1 MRRHTSLLP
10 IFATLSLAAMLS
22 ACAQITPP
30 TPPLPRATRNIPL
43 SDLAHCGQATSA
55 ACARIHVALAN
66 AYLSNGPLDSTALG
80 NAAREL
86 GLAAQN
92 NEVAAKT
99 LPLRRIIHALQE
111 HTATKDACIAELRK
125 ARAQLAA
132 AHAQSATAQARLHR
146 LENLLHDHAEKSL
159 GHHVLKQP

>member
-1 MRRHTSLLP
+1 MRRHTSLFP

-22 ACAQITPP
+22 ACAQI

-92 NEVAAKT
+92 KEVAAKT
-99 LPLRRIIHALQE
+99 LPLRRIVHVLQE
-111 HTATKDACIAELRK
+111 RTATNYACIAELRK
-125 ARAQLAA
+125 TRTQLAA
-132 AHAQSATAQARLHR
+132 THAQSAAAQARLHR

-159 GHHVLKQP
+159 DHHVLKRP

>member
-1 MRRHTSLLP
+1 MRRLTKLSP

-22 ACAQITPP
+22 ACALVTPQ
-30 TPPLPRATRNIPL
+30 PPLSGVTRNIPL

-66 AYLSNGPLDSTALG
+66 AYLSSGPLNSTALG

-99 LPLRRIIHALQE
+99 LPLRRIVHALQE
-111 HTATKDACIAELRK
+111 HTATKDACIAKLRK

-132 AHAQSATAQARLHR
+132 GQAQSAAAQARLHR
-146 LENLLHDHAEKSL
+146 LENLLHDHAERSL
-159 GHHVLKQP
+159 AHHVLKQP